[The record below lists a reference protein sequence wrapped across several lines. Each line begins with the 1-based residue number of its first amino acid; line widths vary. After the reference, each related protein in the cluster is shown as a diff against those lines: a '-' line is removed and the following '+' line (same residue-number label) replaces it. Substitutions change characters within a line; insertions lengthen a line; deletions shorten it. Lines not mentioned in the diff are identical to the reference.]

1 MMALNVVLDWLH
13 QLYKVIAFVPFVAFA
28 ITWLIAYYGYGRNKR
43 KATHLSMDITTLF
56 LIGSIAYMSRLLF
69 GSGMLLWTIVLF
81 FLIAAGLL
89 GNMQHR
95 IKGRINLVKIARTLG
110 RLGFLLL
117 GACYVLLLFIGIG
130 KYMISP

>member
-1 MMALNVVLDWLH
+1 MNVVLEWLH
-13 QLYKVIAFVPFVAFA
+13 QLYKVIAFVPFVAFM
-28 ITWLIAYYGYGRNKR
+28 IIWLIGYYSYGRDKR

-56 LIGSIAYMSRLLF
+56 LIGSVAYMSRNLF
-69 GSGMLLWTIVLF
+69 GSGMLLWTIVLL

-89 GNMQHR
+89 GNLQNR
-95 IKGRINLVKIARTLG
+95 IKGRIDVVKIVRTLG

-130 KYMISP
+130 KYMINS